1 MCETLSLDFVDIILS
16 FIIFGLNIIYIIW
29 GWLMPNNE
37 EREGEAMSA
46 AREEL
51 KEVIQKLQSY
61 TNFVTYSD
69 SIALTVKILLLMLIR
84 YWLCKKKNNEERV
97 EDPEPR
103 RGKVQ
108 SGEQEEGTPFP
119 GSESHESFMKPK
131 LFNFNIFPT
140 KRTNIVEV

>member
-16 FIIFGLNIIYIIW
+16 FIIFGLNIIYTVW
-29 GWLMPNNE
+29 GWLIPNNE
-37 EREGEAMSA
+37 EREGEAMNA

-69 SIALTVKILLLMLIR
+69 SIALTVKILLLILIR
-84 YWLCKKKNNEERV
+84 YWLCKKKANEERL
-97 EDPEPR
+97 EEPKPR

-108 SGEQEEGTPFP
+108 SGEQEDET
-119 GSESHESFMKPK
+119 FMKPK
-131 LFNFNIFPT
+131 LFNFNIFQT